1 MQEQLKK
8 RVTELEAEYRAGQEM
23 LAELDAKRADLHQTL
38 LRISG
43 AIQVL
48 QELLGTD
55 RDSADDG
62 IQPTQPRT
70 SPSRQD
76 CGVPSPSLVAG

>member
-1 MQEQLKK
+1 MKEQLEK

-23 LAELDAKRADLHQTL
+23 LAELDAKRADLQQTL

-48 QELLGTD
+48 QELLGAD
-55 RDSADDG
+55 REPVSDG
-62 IQPTQPRT
+62 PEPEQPNNP
-70 SPSRQD
+70 PPQD
-76 CGVPSPSLVAG
+76 RAPSPSLVAG

>member
-8 RVTELEAEYRAGQEM
+8 RVTELEAEYRTGQEM
-23 LAELDAKRADLHQTL
+23 LAELEAKRADLQQTL

-48 QELLGTD
+48 KELLEPD
-55 RDSADDG
+55 RDSAVNG
-62 IQPTQPRT
+62 AESTQPDT
-70 SPSRQD
+70 LPPRQD
-76 CGVPSPSLVAG
+76 SAAPSPSLIAG

>member
-1 MQEQLKK
+1 MQERLEK
-8 RVTELEAEYRAGQEM
+8 RVTELEDEYRAGQEM

-48 QELLGTD
+48 KEMLEAD
-55 RDSADDG
+55 PDSSAAAEASQSMSPPPHD
-62 IQPTQPRT
+62 PAHSPR
-70 SPSRQD
+70 
-76 CGVPSPSLVAG
+76 LVAG

>member
-8 RVTELEAEYRAGQEM
+8 RITELEAEYRAGQEM
-23 LAELDAKRADLHQTL
+23 LAELDTKRADLHQTL

-43 AIQVL
+43 AVQVL

-62 IQPTQPRT
+62 AQPTQPST
-70 SPSRQD
+70 LPPRQD
-76 CGVPSPSLVAG
+76 SGVPSPSLVAG

>member
-1 MQEQLKK
+1 MQDQLKK
-8 RVTELEAEYRAGQEM
+8 RVAELETEYRTGQEM

-55 RDSADDG
+55 HDSADNG
-62 IQPTQPRT
+62 TRSAQPSTLP
-70 SPSRQD
+70 PPQD
-76 CGVPSPSLVAG
+76 SAVPSPSLVAG